1 MSEAQ
6 MTIRPATLA
15 DAEILRD
22 IYAPYVEETAVSFEY
37 TVPTVAEFTE
47 RMKDIMKRYPY
58 LVAEEAGEA
67 VGYAYAS
74 PFHEREAYSWS
85 AELTVYLR
93 KDQRGR
99 GRGRLLYEK
108 LEQILRA
115 QNITNLYACIAWPE
129 QEDEYLTGASARFH
143 ERVGFRLAGMF
154 HRCGYKFGRWY
165 SMVWM
170 EKEIGTRR
178 EKQPPVKS
186 FSEVKE
192 QIW

>member
-6 MTIRPATLA
+6 MRIRPATLA

-143 ERVGFRLAGMF
+143 ERMGFRLAGMF

>member
-99 GRGRLLYEK
+99 GIGRLLYEK

-143 ERVGFRLAGMF
+143 ERMGFRLAGMF

>member
-93 KDQRGR
+93 KDQRGW

-143 ERVGFRLAGMF
+143 ERMGFRLAGMF

>member
-47 RMKDIMKRYPY
+47 RMKDIMERHPY

-99 GRGRLLYEK
+99 GIGRLLYEK

-143 ERVGFRLAGMF
+143 ERMGFRLAGTF

>member
-6 MTIRPATLA
+6 MRIRPATLA

-93 KDQRGR
+93 KDQRGW

-143 ERVGFRLAGMF
+143 ERMGFRLAGMF

>member
-1 MSEAQ
+1 

-143 ERVGFRLAGMF
+143 ERMGFRLAGMF

>member
-143 ERVGFRLAGMF
+143 ERMGFRLAGMF

>member
-143 ERVGFRLAGMF
+143 ERMGFRLAGML

>member
-58 LVAEEAGEA
+58 LVVEEAGEA

-143 ERVGFRLAGMF
+143 ERMGFRLAGMF

>member
-143 ERVGFRLAGMF
+143 ERMGFRLAGMF

-165 SMVWM
+165 SMVRM

>member
-85 AELTVYLR
+85 VELTVYLR

-143 ERVGFRLAGMF
+143 ERMGFRLAGMF

>member
-108 LEQILRA
+108 LEHILRA

-143 ERVGFRLAGMF
+143 ERMGFRLAGMF

>member
-22 IYAPYVEETAVSFEY
+22 IYAHYVEETEVSFEY

-58 LVAEEAGEA
+58 IVAEEAGEA

-115 QNITNLYACIAWPE
+115 QNITNLYACIA
-129 QEDEYLTGASARFH
+129 
-143 ERVGFRLAGMF
+143 
-154 HRCGYKFGRWY
+154 
-165 SMVWM
+165 
-170 EKEIGTRR
+170 
-178 EKQPPVKS
+178 
-186 FSEVKE
+186 
-192 QIW
+192 